1 MHDLAFLER
10 PEDPRLEVAEC
21 VPVAATTA
29 ANAIDAETIRAAGAA
44 DAVAIAALFADVY
57 ESSSHPCSDPGYV
70 AAMLSSGTL
79 SMVVCERAGALLGT
93 AGVARLPVARSYSP
107 CYLVTRRDCR
117 GAGYS
122 GAMYSRVVE
131 LMLARADCELVLQFP
146 RTRLSYSVV
155 RKGMGIPLLVFGHD
169 ASMNLAFGVRETHIV
184 AVSFNP
190 SVRILRAI
198 PPHPVDAVERRMRRI
213 ASVLPVEATP
223 RAFGVA
229 SIGAGLTLG
238 VDPSCLQLV
247 VPDHVHDTAGAL
259 DAIDAQ
265 VLRWRGVEHLF
276 TFVPVAHGD
285 LVLGLVERG
294 FRATGYVP
302 AWLPED
308 GVRHDCVLMTR
319 FAGKAA
325 HDYGLSRFV
334 SGWDRALAG
343 FGGAA

>member
-1 MHDLAFLER
+1 MHDLGLLER
-10 PEDPRLEVAEC
+10 PEDLRHEIADG
-21 VPVAATTA
+21 VPSASATA
-29 ANAIDAETIRAAGAA
+29 GKAVGAETIRAASAA
-44 DAVAIAALFADVY
+44 DAAGIAALFADVY

-70 AAMLSSGTL
+70 AAMLSSGAL

-122 GAMYSRVVE
+122 GAMYARVVE
-131 LMLARADCELVLQFP
+131 LMLARDDCELVLQFP

-169 ASMNLAFGVRETHIV
+169 ASMNLAFGVRETHVV

-190 SVRILRAI
+190 AARILRAV
-198 PPHPVDAVERRMRRI
+198 PPHPVAAVERRMRRI
-213 ASVLPVEATP
+213 ASVVPVDATP
-223 RAFGVA
+223 GAFGVA
-229 SIGAGLTLG
+229 SIDAGLTLG
-238 VDPSCLQLV
+238 ADPSCIQLV
-247 VPDHVHDTAGAL
+247 VPREVRDTAGAL

-285 LVLGLVERG
+285 LVRGLVERG

-325 HDYGLSRFV
+325 RDYGLSRFV